1 MVFVYIIFLIYI
13 VLSILQVYLTP
24 RHGKLELI
32 MGKAGSGK
40 STLIA
45 HLVKKANKKNR
56 PIYCNHH
63 VLGAQK
69 IEHTWLGRYMLEN
82 CDIIIDEAQICFD
95 NRDFKNFTKE
105 LKFFFSNY
113 RHFKA
118 DIYIVS
124 QSWDDLDIKIRR
136 QAKKIYIM
144 QNSFIP
150 FTILLQRIRMKF
162 GVNEDKT
169 DIVTK
174 FGTSIV
180 PLIGWSLKLNFTVW
194 HYFDSYS
201 KPNLPPVPYQ
211 TLWGN
216 IKEKRKISSMIKD
229 KINVSRVTIKNFNYN
244 IKIKKKSN

>member
-1 MVFVYIIFLIYI
+1 MIIFYIILCIYM
-13 VLSILQVYLTP
+13 ILFCLQIYLTP

-45 HLVKKANKKNR
+45 HLVQNANKKKR
-56 PIYCNHH
+56 KVYCNHH
-63 VLGAQK
+63 VLGATK
-69 IEHTWLGRYMLEN
+69 IDHTWLGKYMLEN
-82 CDIIIDEAQICFD
+82 CTIIIDEAQICFD
-95 NRDFKNFTKE
+95 NRDFKSFTKE

-113 RHFKA
+113 RHFQA
-118 DIYIVS
+118 DIYVVS

-150 FTILLQRIRMKF
+150 FTILLQRIKMKF

-169 DIVTK
+169 DIVTQ
-174 FGTSIV
+174 FGTSII
-180 PLIGWSLKLNFTVW
+180 PILGWTLKLNFTVW

-201 KPNLPPVPYQ
+201 KPTLPPIPKDE
-211 TLWGN
+211 LWGAVKDKVMLSEVLKSR
-216 IKEKRKISSMIKD
+216 IIYCYRKI
-229 KINVSRVTIKNFNYN
+229 INKLKRVKQ
-244 IKIKKKSN
+244 

>member
-1 MVFVYIIFLIYI
+1 MVFVCFIFILYV
-13 VLSILQVYLTP
+13 VLSVLQICMTP

-45 HLVKKANKKNR
+45 HLVKKANKKKR
-56 PIYCNHH
+56 PVYCNHH
-63 VLGAQK
+63 VLGAHK
-69 IEHTWLGRYMLEN
+69 IDAKWLGKYMLED
-82 CDIIIDEAQICFD
+82 CDIIIDEAQIEFD
-95 NRDFKNFTKE
+95 NRNFKSFTDE

-113 RHFKA
+113 RHFKC
-118 DIYIVS
+118 DVYIVS
-124 QSWDDLDIKIRR
+124 QSWEDLDIKIRR

-144 QNSFIP
+144 QGSIIP
-150 FTILLQRIRMKF
+150 FTIMLQRVKMKF

-174 FGTSIV
+174 FSTNII

-201 KPNLPPVPYQ
+201 KPNLPPIPNKS
-211 TLWGN
+211 LWGSVKEKKKISAF
-216 IKEKRKISSMIKD
+216 IKEKLSVK
-229 KINVSRVTIKNFNYN
+229 
-244 IKIKKKSN
+244 